1 MAPSPSVVPQYT
13 ERVTPQFQSAVAQPA
28 PLPISTSANFL
39 NALKDELF
47 AIETDK
53 LNGVMDD
60 TEYAE
65 AKFAID
71 VLLKRTL
78 KKG

>member
-1 MAPSPSVVPQYT
+1 M
-13 ERVTPQFQSAVAQPA
+13 
-28 PLPISTSANFL
+28 PISTSANFL